1 MTRVLSE
8 LLGAREPMFQRSL
21 AKLESASG
29 HESADVR
36 LSVELTQGV
45 KQKLHQLGLDSKDT
59 TGEELYHAL
68 AERLKAD
75 DQRLSR
81 TLQKKFGQKSD
92 RPVAQVAEALRGV
105 PIPRSVYALKNAVA
119 KRMLKKTMPKHVMKQ
134 LGYRS
139 FDSML
144 KHEQPAALMAAG
156 WMSESAAWHKAM
168 MDQYKKLKSRD
179 FEIRDLQI
187 VCPDTKRWEALAE
200 SLTHEHKHT
209 VISAKELGTI
219 VLMPPGRVQPP
230 AATTVT
236 LLLAL
241 HAMNEV
247 RAASTFLKLCQVKP
261 DFGKIVAEIVA
272 DDPVL
277 ETGILERPVPWHIIQ
292 RYYARFKDRFQEEIF
307 APHIQAE
314 DLSWHSIE
322 RVLTHIE
329 PSLEFWRHTTT
340 LSLLDKHQPVSLNI
354 IDVALNYCN
363 GLPFENR
370 IVHYFRNSLWHEL
383 LIRYLKHDAVE
394 QTVLSGLQAKLVTQ
408 EITV

>member
-21 AKLESASG
+21 ARLESASG
-29 HESADVR
+29 HTSTDVR
-36 LSVELTQGV
+36 LTVELNQSV
-45 KQKLHQLGLDSKDT
+45 QSKLHQLGLDAKDT

-75 DQRLSR
+75 DVRLSKA
-81 TLQKKFGQKSD
+81 LQEKFGKKSD
-92 RPVAQVAEALRGV
+92 QPVAQVAEALRGV
-105 PIPRSVYALKNAVA
+105 PVPRSVYALKNTVA

-156 WMSESAAWHKAM
+156 WMSESTAWHKAM
-168 MDQYKKLKSRD
+168 MDQYKKLKSSD
-179 FEIRDLQI
+179 FEIRDLQV
-187 VCPDTKRWEALAE
+187 VCPDTKRWETLAE
-200 SLTHEHKHT
+200 SLAREHKHT

-219 VLMPPGRVQPP
+219 VLLPPGISQPP

-322 RVLTHIE
+322 RVLTYIE

-340 LSLLDKHQPVSLNI
+340 LSLLDNHQPVSLNI

-394 QTVLSGLQAKLVTQ
+394 QTVLNGLQSKLVTQ
-408 EITV
+408 EITA